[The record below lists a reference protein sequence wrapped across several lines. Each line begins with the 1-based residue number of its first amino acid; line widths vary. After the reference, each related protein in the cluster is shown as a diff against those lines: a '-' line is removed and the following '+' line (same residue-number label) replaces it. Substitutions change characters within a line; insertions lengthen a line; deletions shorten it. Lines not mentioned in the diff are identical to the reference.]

1 MKNSNVNG
9 QVLSEQEMREVK
21 GGYANERQYKENLVL
36 CERCG
41 TELEG
46 DPHPYNGGY
55 RIFCY
60 NCGTSVDVE

>member
-1 MKNSNVNG
+1 
-9 QVLSEQEMREVK
+9 MREVK